1 MTQKMHTKDYL
12 AQELTKAGLD
22 EMAAKAANGYYHD
35 FLSPIDLPCIQ
46 LMTDLEAV
54 GSPEAMK
61 LIDRHANGE
70 FDASMEE
77 SNEWYH
83 STEGQE
89 CVAAFKDS
97 IGPSK
102 PKF

>member
-1 MTQKMHTKDYL
+1 MHTKDYL
-12 AQELTKAGLD
+12 AQELAKAGLG
-22 EMAAKAANGYYHD
+22 EMAAKAATGYYHD
-35 FLSPIDLPCIQ
+35 FLSPLDLPCIQ

-54 GSPEAMK
+54 GTPEAEV
-61 LIDRHANGE
+61 LIDRHASGE

-83 STEGQE
+83 SAEGQT
-89 CVAAFKDS
+89 CITAFKNS